1 MTHFSPRGR
10 WAAFLVVF
18 SAALLFALY
27 TRHAWEDYWI
37 TFRASRNFAEGHGL
51 VFNPGDRLHTF
62 TSPLGVLLPALA
74 FVLTGNNSDYAALWI
89 FRVMS
94 ATALGGAAWLLFS
107 GVRKAGYTPL
117 VGTALIAFV
126 ACDAK
131 ALDFTIN
138 GMETGFLLLFLAW
151 IFHTLL
157 TRPARPWLHLG
168 LAWGGMMWTRPD
180 SFIYVGALCAGVL
193 LFHRGSTGPTR
204 AQWIKTFLAA
214 GIVTVA
220 VYSPWLIATK
230 LYYGTPVP
238 HTIIAKGFSN
248 PPITWDRFQDFAG
261 NLPRQTWAGGN
272 SFAAA
277 FLPSYFMGGGW
288 PGWTIKVAAAL
299 AILCS
304 LAWVLPFLRWEGR
317 VASLAFLVGHIYLSF
332 VPYFPFPWYLPT
344 TTLLGLIVLAASAQ
358 TLRGTLA
365 GIQSAGVTLA
375 LLATLGLGLI
385 GFALFSGRFVVGS
398 ARQLAAAQRWI
409 EDGNR
414 KQIGLYLREH
424 AGKTDTVFLEPL
436 GYIGYFSQLK
446 TYDFPGMSSRE
457 MVAARKQV
465 GSNWADLINY
475 LRPDWIVVRDDEK
488 QSLMRSD
495 SGICDYRYREE
506 KVFDV
511 SESLQKLDVPG
522 KNYLEVDRRFTLL
535 RRAEPVGAQTA
546 YGEMR
551 GKFLGGEATKVADI
565 PMIVI
570 HAPGELIVPIPEG
583 ATEVTIHYGF
593 PEATY
598 RRDEE
603 YTDGARFSLHMDSGQ
618 SDYQIWT
625 RTLQPRTVVADQGS
639 HTIVQK
645 LPPHGRGAKLLLRTV
660 SEKDYT
666 RDWTS
671 WSAPVF
677 K

>member
-1 MTHFSPRGR
+1 MTHVSSRGR
-10 WAAFLVVF
+10 WAAFLLVF
-18 SAALLFALY
+18 SAALLFALC

-62 TSPLGVLLPALA
+62 TSPFGVLLPALA
-74 FVLTGNNSDYAALWI
+74 FLLTGNHSDYAALWI

-94 ATALGGAAWLLFS
+94 AAALGGAAWLLFS
-107 GVRKAGYTPL
+107 GARKAGYTPL
-117 VGTALIAFV
+117 VGAALIAFV

-131 ALDFTIN
+131 TLDFTIN

-157 TRPARPWLHLG
+157 TQPARAWLHLG
-168 LAWGGMMWTRPD
+168 LAWGGLMWTRPD

-193 LFHRGSTGPTR
+193 LFNVRKVTGLTR
-204 AQWIKTFLAA
+204 AQWTKMLLAA
-214 GIVTVA
+214 GTVTVA

-230 LYYGTPVP
+230 IYYGTPVP

-248 PPITWDRFQDFAG
+248 PPITWDRFQEFAG
-261 NLPRQTWAGGN
+261 NLPRQTWAGSN
-272 SFAAA
+272 SFAAT

-288 PGWTIKVAAAL
+288 PGWTIKVAAAF

-317 VASLAFLVGHIYLSF
+317 VASLVFLVGHIYLSF

-344 TTLLGLIVLAASAQ
+344 TTLLGVIVLAALAQ
-358 TLRGTLA
+358 TLRDSFA

-375 LLATLGLGLI
+375 LLGTLALGLI
-385 GFALFSGRFVVGS
+385 AFGLFGGRFVVGS

-424 AGKTDTVFLEPL
+424 AGKTDTVLMEPL

-465 GSNWADLINY
+465 GSNWAALINY

-488 QSLMRSD
+488 ENLVRSD

-506 KVFDV
+506 KIFDV
-511 SESLQKLDVPG
+511 SEALKKLNIPG
-522 KNYLEVDRRFTLL
+522 KNYLEIDRRFTLL
-535 RRAEPVGAQTA
+535 RRVEPVGAKRPTA
-546 YGEMR
+546 RCGEN
-551 GKFLGGEATKVADI
+551 FLAEKQ
-565 PMIVI
+565 
-570 HAPGELIVPIPEG
+570 
-583 ATEVTIHYGF
+583 
-593 PEATY
+593 
-598 RRDEE
+598 RR
-603 YTDGARFSLHMDSGQ
+603 S
-618 SDYQIWT
+618 
-625 RTLQPRTVVADQGS
+625 RTSP
-639 HTIVQK
+639 
-645 LPPHGRGAKLLLRTV
+645 
-660 SEKDYT
+660 
-666 RDWTS
+666 
-671 WSAPVF
+671 
-677 K
+677 